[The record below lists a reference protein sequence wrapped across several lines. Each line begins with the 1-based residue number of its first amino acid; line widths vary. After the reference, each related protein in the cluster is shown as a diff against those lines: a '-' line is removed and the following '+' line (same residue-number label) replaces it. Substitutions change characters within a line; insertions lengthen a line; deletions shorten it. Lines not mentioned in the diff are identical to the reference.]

1 MGRMLTPREEGDG
14 AWDGSGA
21 KLEIRDGEAQ
31 WGADDEGDGASAV
44 LPNPSWGGS
53 ARAGCWAMELANI
66 PSVALICA
74 PALDSDQA
82 KGFSSLK
89 GSASDQQYPFNA
101 CYKVFSQWGK
111 KYVTL

>member
-1 MGRMLTPREEGDG
+1 
-14 AWDGSGA
+14 
-21 KLEIRDGEAQ
+21 
-31 WGADDEGDGASAV
+31 
-44 LPNPSWGGS
+44 
-53 ARAGCWAMELANI
+53 MELANI